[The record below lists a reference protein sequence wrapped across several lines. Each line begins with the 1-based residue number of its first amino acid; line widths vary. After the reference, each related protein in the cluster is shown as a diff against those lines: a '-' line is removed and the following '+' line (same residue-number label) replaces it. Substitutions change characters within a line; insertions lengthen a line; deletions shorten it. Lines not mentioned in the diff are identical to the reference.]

1 MVDERGDG
9 NEHNT
14 VRHQC
19 RQRAL
24 ELAQGR
30 RMGMADRQRGALA
43 QRDGPHGLELA
54 PDVCPVRAVI
64 EKDVPA
70 DRGQTVHPGHFQ
82 RNAGG
87 RGVAVDEEAGALFA
101 QALHHP
107 VHVGEMAGEVAAHV
121 VVDAGGEWH
130 VGEAALH
137 APGHL

>member
-9 NEHNT
+9 NEHDT
-14 VRHQC
+14 VRRQC

-43 QRDGPHGLELA
+43 QRDGPYCLELT
-54 PDVCPVRAVI
+54 PNVCPIRAVI

-70 DRGQTVHPGHFQ
+70 DRGQTVHPCHFQ

-107 VHVGEMAGEVAAHV
+107 VHVLSLIHI
-121 VVDAGGEWH
+121 
-130 VGEAALH
+130 
-137 APGHL
+137 